1 MWGRGKELLLRDQER
16 MESRD
21 FGGENV
27 LAFLGE
33 VPKELADGWDGALI
47 WI

>member
-1 MWGRGKELLLRDQER
+1 MLLRDQER

-21 FGGENV
+21 FGVENV

-33 VPKELADGWDGALI
+33 VRKELADGWDDALV